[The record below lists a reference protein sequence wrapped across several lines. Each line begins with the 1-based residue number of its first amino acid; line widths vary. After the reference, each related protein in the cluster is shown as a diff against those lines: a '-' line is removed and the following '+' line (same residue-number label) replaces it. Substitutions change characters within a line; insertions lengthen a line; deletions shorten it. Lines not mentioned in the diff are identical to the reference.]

1 MKKRPI
7 VAISKKGNTDIKD
20 IVDLFEKIDIDSNN
34 GSFGNNGNLE
44 NGSSNVDSL
53 LSKINEIKVHDSDA
67 EWETILN
74 NYENLLKF
82 KNMKTIS
89 QKPFELFMEKIDSM
103 NQYYLKNLDLTQET
117 YSKEY
122 HINDVLSVQEMVK
135 EIETSLVES
144 LNIKDSTKKLDYV
157 LTAYKHMIRIVCEFT
172 HKKVKRSELF

>member
-20 IVDLFEKIDIDSNN
+20 IVDLFEKIDIDSN
-34 GSFGNNGNLE
+34 LE
-44 NGSSNVDSL
+44 NDSVNIKNSSNIDSL

>member
-34 GSFGNNGNLE
+34 GSGNIKN
-44 NGSSNVDSL
+44 SSNIDSL
-53 LSKINEIKVHDSDA
+53 ICKINEIKVHDSDA

-117 YSKEY
+117 YSNEY